1 MSSIPGISQSLQY
14 AQAPTSS
21 TASFVST
28 SQVAVVESDVEVAQA
43 SVSLSA
49 NLNNVTAATGTG
61 QLTLE
66 FARALQGATE
76 VDPATGQREI
86 IAGANAQL
94 TTTLNSLLVQ
104 SGFSSAQASDATA
117 DLATELAQ
125 GGPITL
131 TASYDQSTQ
140 NSAST
145 ASIYSSGAASSIS
158 AVDATD
164 RSGSI
169 TIGINLDT
177 GELNLSLSAQSSSAY
192 ASSGKITG
200 LGALSAPVG
209 QFLTLPSGAGSP
221 SGTTQSD
228 FGQVLSNQSLLSL
241 ADNPFGT
248 PSLSTASGFGT
259 ASANSPLSEG
269 ETDTYAALE
278 QVTLTL
284 TDYSSTTNSGANSGS
299 NSDSS
304 GSAAGGPGPDTA
316 ATVFSFEGVVSGS
329 GSYAASSPDTVG
341 TGSNAS
347 AGDTLKQLLAE
358 LNQTTLLAQK
368 EAATLLQGLSDIS
381 AQAKAAAQAKQTA
394 AVTTAA
400 ATSAA
405 SSFAS
410 VSAASAAAFSVSVSS
425 AASASSAAAD
435 SSSGS
440 PALTGGG
447 RGSGGAVSNS
457 VSIEIGISQTISLQR
472 LDANGYGDTL
482 YKRPDGSLGKIS
494 TQPTHV
500 TA

>member
-1 MSSIPGISQSLQY
+1 MSSILGVSQNLQY
-14 AQAPTSS
+14 TQPPTSS

-28 SQVAVVESDVEVAQA
+28 SQVAVVESDTEVAQA

-76 VDPATGQREI
+76 VDPATGHREI

-94 TTTLNSLLVQ
+94 TSTLNSLLVQ
-104 SGFSSAQASDATA
+104 SGFTAAQASNATA

-145 ASIYSSGAASSIS
+145 ASVYSSGAASSVS

-200 LGALSAPVG
+200 SGSLAAPIG
-209 QFLTLPSGAGSP
+209 QLLVLPSASGSQAP
-221 SGTTQSD
+221 SSTTQSD
-228 FGQVLSNQSLLSL
+228 FGQALSNQSLLSL
-241 ADNPFGT
+241 AANPFDAASAA
-248 PSLSTASGFGT
+248 PSLSNASGFGT
-259 ASANSPLSEG
+259 ASANSPLSES
-269 ETDTYAALE
+269 ETDTYSALE
-278 QVTLTL
+278 QETLTL
-284 TDYSSTTNSGANSGS
+284 TDYSASNSQGNSGS
-299 NSDSS
+299 AS
-304 GSAAGGPGPDTA
+304 GGPDTA
-316 ATVFSFEGVVSGS
+316 ATGFSFDAAVSGS
-329 GSYAASSPDTVG
+329 SSYTSSAPNDSAAASNANAAG
-341 TGSNAS
+341 T
-347 AGDTLKQLLAE
+347 LQQLLAE

-368 EAATLLQGLSDIS
+368 EAATLLQGLSDVS
-381 AQAKAAAQAKQTA
+381 AKAKAAAAAKQSADATA
-394 AVTTAA
+394 A
-400 ATSAA
+400 SAA
-405 SSFAS
+405 SSS
-410 VSAASAAAFSVSVSS
+410 STPAASGSGN
-425 AASASSAAAD
+425 
-435 SSSGS
+435 GS
-440 PALTGGG
+440 PALTGSDA
-447 RGSGGAVSNS
+447 SGISASNA

>member
-1 MSSIPGISQSLQY
+1 MSSILGVSQNLQY
-14 AQAPTSS
+14 TQPPTSS

-28 SQVAVVESDVEVAQA
+28 SQVAVVESDTEVAQA

-76 VDPATGQREI
+76 VDPATGHREI

-94 TTTLNSLLVQ
+94 TSTLNSLLVQ
-104 SGFSSAQASDATA
+104 SGFTAAQASNATA

-145 ASIYSSGAASSIS
+145 ASVYSSGAASSVS

-200 LGALSAPVG
+200 SGSLAAPIG
-209 QFLTLPSGAGSP
+209 QLLVLPSASGSQAP
-221 SGTTQSD
+221 SSTTQSD
-228 FGQVLSNQSLLSL
+228 FGQALSNQSLLSL
-241 ADNPFGT
+241 AANPFDAASAA
-248 PSLSTASGFGT
+248 PSLSNASGFGT
-259 ASANSPLSEG
+259 ASANSPLSES
-269 ETDTYAALE
+269 ETDTYSALE
-278 QVTLTL
+278 QETLTL
-284 TDYSSTTNSGANSGS
+284 TDYSASNSQGNSGS
-299 NSDSS
+299 AS
-304 GSAAGGPGPDTA
+304 GGPDTA
-316 ATVFSFEGVVSGS
+316 ATGFSFGAAVSGS
-329 GSYAASSPDTVG
+329 SSYTSSAPNDSAAASNANAAG
-341 TGSNAS
+341 T
-347 AGDTLKQLLAE
+347 LQQLLAE

-368 EAATLLQGLSDIS
+368 EAATLVS
-381 AQAKAAAQAKQTA
+381 AKAKAAAAAKQSADATA
-394 AVTTAA
+394 A
-400 ATSAA
+400 SAA
-405 SSFAS
+405 SSS
-410 VSAASAAAFSVSVSS
+410 SSSSSTPAASGSGN
-425 AASASSAAAD
+425 
-435 SSSGS
+435 GS
-440 PALTGGG
+440 PALTGSDA
-447 RGSGGAVSNS
+447 SGISASNA